1 MSWKRR
7 EWELSA
13 SLVCLKIMWKSSVWT
28 DFLFLLPVGNCAFS
42 KSWLALSHDKLSFL
56 FLLRNE
62 IRLAIKKLKFTY
74 CIYSLADPCEVVLEC
89 LVSSVPPLRL
99 CMSIITLEWISF
111 RGDDSPVFALIQ
123 RFSRTP
129 RNQVE
134 DESLKERRRRR
145 RLKNSILKHHLSN
158 ELFLHF
164 WRTP

>member
-1 MSWKRR
+1 MITINTTLTQPMSWKRR

-74 CIYSLADPCEVVLEC
+74 CRLHIFSSWPLWSRAWMFSVVCATFEIVYVYNYSGVDLVQRRWFASLRTHSAPLPDTKKSSGGWEFEREKKEKEVEKQH
-89 LVSSVPPLRL
+89 S
-99 CMSIITLEWISF
+99 
-111 RGDDSPVFALIQ
+111 
-123 RFSRTP
+123 
-129 RNQVE
+129 
-134 DESLKERRRRR
+134 
-145 RLKNSILKHHLSN
+145 
-158 ELFLHF
+158 
-164 WRTP
+164 

>member
-1 MSWKRR
+1 MITINTTLTQPTSRKRR

-62 IRLAIKKLKFTY
+62 IRLAIKTWNSRTVDY
-74 CIYSLADPCEVVLEC
+74 IYSLADPCEVVLEC
-89 LVSSVPPLRL
+89 FASSVPLLRL
-99 CMSIITLEWISF
+99 CMSVITLEWISF

-123 RFSRTP
+123 RLSRTP
-129 RNQVE
+129 INQVE
-134 DESLKERRRRR
+134 DES
-145 RLKNSILKHHLSN
+145 
-158 ELFLHF
+158 
-164 WRTP
+164 